1 MQIKELDPNKRYF
14 IVLEDEWVTQE
25 DIATLSAK
33 LKTEGVNGIV
43 LAGGAS
49 VRSET
54 EYWGVYFSAQHAWLK
69 KSDGEL
75 YYYPSPH
82 IAQAALN
89 EMKKWPGYDE
99 GAVREFDS
107 SIAGDVTF
115 EGQQLRVAK

>member
-14 IVLEDEWVTQE
+14 IILEDDFIAQE
-25 DIATLSAK
+25 DIEHVSAR
-33 LKTEGVNGIV
+33 LKALNVDAVV
-43 LAGGAS
+43 LAGAS
-49 VRSET
+49 VRSEA

-99 GAVREFDS
+99 GTVREFDS
-107 SIAGDVTF
+107 SIVGDVTF